1 MRNFG
6 AQAVDKPVNT
16 KFVQRATTQF
26 YLISIC
32 IYLKKISNTLS
43 YNPSYKKRLQLQ
55 ELIFL
60 KTSNHDEI

>member
-32 IYLKKISNTLS
+32 IYLKKISNTLRN
-43 YNPSYKKRLQLQ
+43 NPSYKKRLQLQ